1 MRARSIV
8 AIAMVL
14 TGCSAPAP
22 AQQAPRAEAPYLD
35 PAVPVSQRVD
45 DLLGRMT
52 LDEKIGQMTQAEN
65 SKLAPGEVTSTAVG
79 SLLAVGDST
88 PPTNAPEPWA
98 DQADRLQKEA
108 LATRLRI
115 PLIYGVDA
123 VHGNQIVVG
132 STIFPHNI
140 GMGATRDPE
149 LARKVG
155 EVTATETA
163 GTGFSWTFA
172 PCLCVARDDR
182 WGRTYES
189 FSESPEV
196 VSSMTTIIDGLQK
209 GPNKVLATAK
219 HYLGDGGT
227 TEGSD
232 QGNTELSEAELRKIH
247 LPPFQEAVR
256 RDVGSVML
264 SYNQWNGEY
273 LHNSPY
279 LVNTVLKGELGFR
292 GFVISDWNA
301 IHRIDG
307 NKDDL
312 TAQDV
317 REGINAGTDMAM
329 VAADSKQ
336 FMSLLKAEVEG
347 GRVSMERIDDAN
359 RRILTKKFEL
369 GLFEHPLVDRAL
381 TATLGSAPHR
391 DLARQAVR
399 ESQVLLK
406 NEGNVLPLA
415 KDGNAVFVA
424 GKNADD
430 IGHQLGGWS
439 ITWQGE
445 SGPTTK
451 GTSVLE
457 GIKSVAGP
465 TTKIQYSK
473 DGSGIDSSYKVAVA
487 VIGEKPYAEY
497 EGDRDTLPLDADD
510 LATLKK
516 LEASGVPVVV
526 VLVSGRTMDI
536 AAQLPSWKAF
546 VAAWLPGTEG
556 AGVADVLFGDHKPS
570 GKLPMTW
577 MRSSAQQPVNEGDG
591 KDPLF
596 PLGFG
601 LTY

>member
-1 MRARSIV
+1 MRARSVI

-14 TGCSAPAP
+14 TGCSAPASP
-22 AQQAPRAEAPYLD
+22 QEAPRAEAPYLD
-35 PAVPVSQRVD
+35 PALPVAQRVD

-52 LDEKIGQMTQAEN
+52 LEEKIGQMTQAES
-65 SKLAPGEVTSTAVG
+65 SKLAPGEVTSTGVG

-88 PPTNAPEPWA
+88 PTPNAPQQWA
-98 DQADRLQKEA
+98 DQYDRLQKEA

-132 STIFPHNI
+132 ATIFPHNI

-149 LARKVG
+149 LARRVG

-163 GTGFSWTFA
+163 GVGFDWTFA

-196 VSSMTTIIDGLQK
+196 VSSMATIIDGLQK
-209 GPNKVLATAK
+209 GSDKVLATAK

-227 TEGSD
+227 TRGSD
-232 QGNTELSEAELRKIH
+232 QGDAELSEAELRKIH
-247 LPPFQEAVR
+247 LAPFEEAVR

-301 IHRIDG
+301 IHRVDG

-336 FMSLLKAEVEG
+336 FMSLLKAEAEG
-347 GRVSMERIDDAN
+347 GRVTMERIDDAN

-369 GLFEHPLVDRAL
+369 GLFERPLVDRAL
-381 TATLGSAPHR
+381 TATLGSASHR

-399 ESQVLLK
+399 KSQVLLK
-406 NEGNVLPLA
+406 NDGKVLPLA

-430 IGHQLGGWS
+430 LGHQLGGWS
-439 ITWQGE
+439 VTWQGG

-451 GTSVLE
+451 GTTILE

-465 TTKIQYSK
+465 TTKVQYSK
-473 DGSGIDSSYKVAVA
+473 DGSGIDGSYKVAVA

-526 VLVSGRTMDI
+526 VLVSGRVMDV
-536 AAQLPSWKAF
+536 AQQLPAWDAF

-556 AGVADVLFGDHKPS
+556 AGVADVLFGDHEPS

-577 MRSSAQQPVNEGDG
+577 MRSSAQQPINEGDG

>member
-1 MRARSIV
+1 
-8 AIAMVL
+8 MVL